1 MGGIITQLETRPEP
15 PLPAHAMLTYA
26 IRSPSD
32 QRILAACHQV
42 GCEYWRDGWDSI
54 VDERTANGQIQAAA
68 IRFKSRRTFR
78 ELRTADGLTIFRFEA
93 GQRCFR
99 DHYTLPEIY
108 LKRGGDHRGNPTGLR
123 RRHKTAADWVED
135 FAEHQ
140 DLLAQ
145 GAQRG

>member
-1 MGGIITQLETRPEP
+1 MGGQIIQLDTRPEP
-15 PLPAHAMLTYA
+15 ALPAHAMLTYA

-32 QRILAACHQV
+32 RRVRAACSQV

-68 IRFKSRRTFR
+68 IRTRSGRTFR
-78 ELRTADGLTIFRFEA
+78 ELRTGAGLTVFRFEP

-99 DHYTLPEIY
+99 DHYTIPEIY
-108 LKRGGDHRGNPTGLR
+108 LRRAGDHRGNPTGER
-123 RRHKTAADWVED
+123 YRHTSSAAWVED

-140 DLLAQ
+140 ARLATE
-145 GAQRG
+145 AQRG